1 MNKVGGVAQP
11 RSIIYFCSCQIWKLL
26 EMAHHCCFSNSC
38 LALIYVCN
46 QLYRACFYFVLL
58 CRVSTTT
65 PLSHLSQWLV
75 HFPRGWVWHIRLN
88 HTGPDKLSQS
98 SWLMVTMYY
107 TQNKIINATLLFLP
121 PFLTSWTQ
129 SSKTFSMYTKGLF
142 LSNVVHKSKSMLVT
156 MCCCCQPTF
165 TSRHFKVII

>member
-107 TQNKIINATLLFLP
+107 TQNKIMQHFCFCPRFSRAELKVLRLFLC
-121 PFLTSWTQ
+121 TQ
-129 SSKTFSMYTKGLF
+129 KAYFSQMLF
-142 LSNVVHKSKSMLVT
+142 TNLSKSMLVT